1 MKKIAIVGFG
11 PRGLSALENLF
22 LESFNQKLK
31 TKFTVTLFENTSQLG
46 SGKIWNTGQPEINWI
61 NISERALKNLKGR
74 PEIKIH
80 DITIPSFPSYIQ
92 WLPKKEKKL
101 KNTDADRFPPRK
113 KMGKYLNE
121 RSASILNVLEEN
133 NLVRVVNLVITN
145 VDLQKDTLILTS
157 LENHSFSFDEVLIS
171 IGHQPTKIP
180 EDVKEYQIASY
191 NKNFS
196 CFVETYPLST
206 IINSKEI
213 DKEKNVAIRG
223 LGLAMID
230 VVRALTVEKGGI
242 FDLQNKNNFAS
253 KFITNEG
260 VPKQI
265 LPYSLDGLPMVPKP
279 LNPKLDNA
287 FKISEKQAHLFENEI
302 NKVAKGIKKVSDNSF
317 LKNIIAKISSEIFI
331 ELENNNATEK
341 RSKEEL
347 ENTIVNW
354 LSDIKFKDDLVE
366 DIFSDTVTLIESF
379 VEMACGEKPISLDY
393 CVGQVWRHCQPIF
406 YKSFSHA
413 KVSEE
418 IIAAVI
424 ELDEQIKRYSY
435 GPPVESMQQI
445 LALSKANILNFE
457 YCNNPKITISEKAL
471 HFENK
476 KDKTDVQ
483 ILINS
488 VLDPPK
494 LLEVT
499 SPIIQNLLKNDLIE
513 PIHSE
518 LGIHTQEDGRIISSD
533 SKKNIPLA
541 VLGRLSKGSVVGVDA
556 ILECF
561 GIRINNWAKGV
572 VKRIK

>member
-31 TKFTVTLFENTSQLG
+31 TKITVTLFENTSQLG
-46 SGKIWNTGQPEINWI
+46 AGKIWNTNQPEINWI

-74 PEIKIH
+74 PEIKIY

-92 WLPKKEKKL
+92 WLPKKDRNL
-101 KNTDADRFPPRK
+101 KDTDADIFSPRK
-113 KMGKYLNE
+113 KMGKYLKE
-121 RSASILNVLEEN
+121 RSASIIKILKEN
-133 NLVRVVNLVITN
+133 KLVTVIN
-145 VDLQKDTLILTS
+145 SIIVAVDLQKDTLILTD
-157 LENHSFSFDEVLIS
+157 LDNHSFVFDEVLIS

-230 VVRALTVEKGGI
+230 VVRALTMARGGV
-242 FDLQNKNNFAS
+242 FDLQNKNNFTS
-253 KFITNEG
+253 KFITNKS

-287 FKISEKQAHLFENEI
+287 FKISKKQARLFENEI

-317 LKNIIAKISSEIFI
+317 LKKIIAKISSEIFI

-366 DIFSDTVTLIESF
+366 DIFSDTATLIESF
-379 VEMACGEKPISLDY
+379 IEMACGEKPISLDY

-424 ELDEQIKRYSY
+424 ELDEQLKRYSY
-435 GPPVESMQQI
+435 GPPVKSMQQI
-445 LALSKANILNFE
+445 LALSKATILNFE
-457 YCNNPKITISEKAL
+457 YCNKPKITISEKAL

-476 KDKTDVQ
+476 NNKTDVQ

-494 LLEVT
+494 LLDVT

-561 GIRINNWAKGV
+561 GARVENWAKGV
-572 VKRIK
+572 LKRIK

>member
-46 SGKIWNTGQPEINWI
+46 SGKIWNTDQPEINWI

-133 NLVRVVNLVITN
+133 NLVRVVNLVIKN

>member
-46 SGKIWNTGQPEINWI
+46 SGKIWNTDQPEINWI

-133 NLVRVVNLVITN
+133 NLVRVVNLVIKN

-230 VVRALTVEKGGI
+230 VVRALTVEKGGV

-413 KVSEE
+413 TVSEE